1 MIYQTDN
8 KQIYIN
14 KAENFD
20 FVAHAHREIEIFIC
34 LSGEAKVSCNFKTE
48 MLNPGNVMLAF
59 PNEIHAYFKEPCG
72 ENILII
78 IDTAFLGN
86 FSDLKNVKYENFLM
100 GENERIVNLANE
112 LSNEY
117 KTYKN
122 PQIMLG
128 YIYIIL
134 GDILRKL
141 PVKDTLPNIPQN
153 LLSNVLKYVSENY
166 TRTLTLK
173 SVSRNFGVSS
183 EHLSR
188 LFSKTVSCSFTE
200 YLHLLRIEH
209 SKKLLFSSDKS
220 ITEIASL
227 SGFNDLRTFNRVFKT
242 IVGITPS
249 EYRKQ

>member
-14 KAENFD
+14 KNENFD

-34 LSGEAKVSCNFKTE
+34 ISGKSKASCNFKTE
-48 MLNPGNVMLAF
+48 ILAPGDVMLAF
-59 PNEIHAYFKEPCG
+59 PNEIHAYFKEPLG

-78 IDTAFLGN
+78 IDTAFLGA
-86 FSDLKNVKYENFLM
+86 FADFKNIKYENFLKC
-100 GENERIVNLANE
+100 EDERIVNLANE
-112 LSNEY
+112 LNNEY

-122 PQIMLG
+122 TQIMLG
-128 YIYIIL
+128 YIHIIL
-134 GDILRKL
+134 GEILRKL
-141 PVKDTLPNIPQN
+141 PVKETFPNVPQN
-153 LLSNVLKYVSENY
+153 LLSSVLKYVSENY
-166 TRTLTLK
+166 TATLTLK
-173 SVSRNFGVSS
+173 SVSRNFGVSP

-188 LFSKTVSCSFTE
+188 LFSKTISCSFTE

-209 SKKLLFSSDKS
+209 SKKLLFGSDKS

-227 SGFNDLRTFNRVFKT
+227 SGFNDLRTFNRVFKS